1 MAQSRPLPPIPNSG
15 GLGDVSVRNARSNLL
30 EAIRDSRQL
39 DYGELLQMQINQK
52 YKLVDA
58 RAAMSGDKK
67 SAEDV
72 KRSCLFLRNKLKHLL
87 RPERDRPPDW
97 HRVQASFCQCLSGVD
112 QLLERIGFER
122 NDQNF
127 TITSERLSNEALAD
141 TLVDLYLLA
150 EELSLIIK
158 DNHPLGA
165 KLIAKNEQP
174 ALRRAGPSGMQ
185 DRVNAMQRKLNQ
197 NCDLCGE
204 AAATVACQEKH
215 CSKRRLCESCDG
227 RWHGH
232 PDRRSHNRRK
242 ISDAVGSN
250 AVRLLPPGVVGPASV
265 QLNSG
270 VRKVVSNSQAVSY
283 KSQLGLMGNNSPN
296 LAQQQQQP
304 APVAAAAAA
313 APAVA
318 VPPPRVPPPQYPGQK
333 PRYVLPQQQPQQP
346 PRQQPSDTSESDARV
361 MKLNEFMMSLKP
373 ISEERSFSKPAGD
386 IRRPPTPE
394 EEFFD
399 CSDQLPPQPSLPAP
413 QPPQPPQQP
422 QSIPKPKPRLSKS
435 IVPKPETAPPP
446 PQQQLPPRPVP
457 TEPTEAN
464 SWPCPVCT
472 ALNPIAETK
481 LIKSSRVICSV
492 CSMTCDDK
500 EIIAKV
506 KKQQQEPAV
515 KQPEAPKQVEIP
527 DRAPLKPKQE
537 PLSNEQDWSCSAC
550 TMLNPITAKSCAICQ
565 TPRELGGSDG
575 IKLPFEVKPVARQRN
590 PEMEA
595 AANRQ
600 LMKLIQDIE
609 FSGFDGRLGQLYL
622 VATADDGAQSE
633 AGFKAWVAEK
643 WPALIEQVGCEVA
656 KVLQDTHAGVA
667 DVILRPSFDE
677 IASAVL
683 DNTCDLEAAIQLCA
697 QRHVAKVAWI
707 AENCPEL
714 LQSPHEVN
722 LDMQGDQTNLF
733 EMENQR
739 AFNDFAKFLF
749 SKEGTEEPKF
759 RQMNTS
765 KASFYCLMGEFDI
778 RKIEDA
784 ERFRNFLCIDMLKC
798 YDIKDLAEAAKNCFD
813 VESVQKYFSYEC
825 KSCFEPYPK
834 HKLLLMASC
843 QCEFCHECFHM
854 FVCSVIRNNRH
865 VTELHCP
872 YCTKPNANQTEE
884 LQSHFATLLDQIR
897 NFHHDTVRFEKQ
909 DVDLIENKIAEWN
922 LYLDDNFRWCSQCRT
937 GLMLPDIIL
946 GKKYQCPECHKHS
959 CKDCNKPWRD
969 QHEELSCD
977 QFEQWLQDNDP
988 KYQEEEVA
996 SFLRENGIQC
1006 PNCRYQYELSKGGCE
1021 HFTCRKCKF
1030 QFCAGCKGE
1039 FFTDKSGK
1047 GLACKH
1053 PRDCLYYIRDYGVNR
1068 LQQLL
1073 LSHEVEFKK
1082 DIEPAVE
1089 ECQLMMQKDT
1099 LSDEACGAKVNPGQA
1114 NLCEKHYIE
1123 YLVALI
1129 NRKRL
1134 DPVSVMEE
1142 NELRAVCNRHG
1153 IDCSGVPA
1161 NSLDALRDM
1170 IVANV
1175 PLGAQN

>member
-127 TITSERLSNEALAD
+127 TITSERLSNEALVD

-204 AAATVACQEKH
+204 VAATVACQEKH

-250 AVRLLPPGVVGPASV
+250 AVRLVPPGVVGPASV

-296 LAQQQQQP
+296 LPQQQQQP
-304 APVAAAAAA
+304 APAAAAAAAAA

-333 PRYVLPQQQPQQP
+333 PRNVLPQQQPQQP

-435 IVPKPETAPPP
+435 IVPKPETPPPP

-457 TEPTEAN
+457 NEPTEAN

-492 CSMTCDDK
+492 CSMTCDDQ

-590 PEMEA
+590 PEMEE

-600 LMKLIQDIE
+600 LLKLIQDIE

-633 AGFKAWVAEK
+633 ARFKAWVAEK

-656 KVLQDTHAGVA
+656 KVLQGDNAGV
-667 DVILRPSFDE
+667 RPSFDD

-683 DNTCDLEAAIQLCA
+683 DNTCDLEAAIQMCA
-697 QRHVAKVAWI
+697 QRHKAKVAWI

-714 LQSPHEVN
+714 LQSAHEVN
-722 LDMQGDQTNLF
+722 LDFQGDGDFTNF
-733 EMENQR
+733 YQAENER
-739 AFNDFAKFLF
+739 VFRDFAQFLF
-749 SKEGTEEPKF
+749 CKEGQEPPKF
-759 RQMNTS
+759 DRMNGSETS
-765 KASFYCLMGEFDI
+765 LHCLMGEFDL
-778 RKIEDA
+778 RKISDA
-784 ERFRNFLCIDMLKC
+784 KILFQLMQNSEFKGRDL
-798 YDIKDLAEAAKNCFD
+798 YDLAEAAKGSNNRCDYVDF
-813 VESVQKYFSYEC
+813 V
-825 KSCFEPYPK
+825 KSFLGCACSCCSGEFPK
-834 HKLLLMASC
+834 HKLLPMASC
-843 QCEFCHECFHM
+843 QCELCHECFRN
-854 FVCSVIRNNRH
+854 FVATAMTGGGH
-865 VTELHCP
+865 VTDLCCP
-872 YCTKPNANQTEE
+872 MCQVPNANQIEE
-884 LQSHFATLLDQIR
+884 FESHFGILLPQI
-897 NFHHDTVRFEKQ
+897 KQ
-909 DVDLIENKIAEWN
+909 IQDFKQSEYKFDGNVVELVEQKITEWN
-922 LYLDDNFRWCSQCRT
+922 LIRDPNFRWCSSCGFGMVLGEIMI
-937 GLMLPDIIL
+937 GL
-946 GKKYQCPECHKHS
+946 KFQCPNCEAFTCKECK
-959 CKDCNKPWRD
+959 KPWKD
-969 QHEELSCD
+969 QHEGIDCD
-977 QFEQWLQDNDP
+977 QFEKWLMDNDP
-988 KYQEEEVA
+988 EYQEKGVGF
-996 SFLRENGIQC
+996 FLQANGIEC
-1006 PNCRYQYELSKGGCE
+1006 PNCGFQYALAKGGCL
-1021 HFTCRKCKF
+1021 HFTCRMCRF
-1030 QFCAGCKGE
+1030 QFCAGCDGE
-1039 FFTDKSGK
+1039 YTIIHGR
-1047 GLACKH
+1047 GLSCK
-1053 PRDCLYYIRDYGVNR
+1053 
-1068 LQQLL
+1068 
-1073 LSHEVEFKK
+1073 
-1082 DIEPAVE
+1082 
-1089 ECQLMMQKDT
+1089 
-1099 LSDEACGAKVNPGQA
+1099 
-1114 NLCEKHYIE
+1114 
-1123 YLVALI
+1123 
-1129 NRKRL
+1129 
-1134 DPVSVMEE
+1134 
-1142 NELRAVCNRHG
+1142 
-1153 IDCSGVPA
+1153 
-1161 NSLDALRDM
+1161 
-1170 IVANV
+1170 
-1175 PLGAQN
+1175 